1 MFFPTPVPVLMM
13 SRDGCFKAE
22 SLCRKKYK
30 AMRLHAAIIMIN
42 RNRSGVTNPR
52 TASLHKIYEDM
63 QTI

>member
-13 SRDGCFKAE
+13 SRDGCFEAE
-22 SLCRKKYK
+22 YK